1 MLTKT
6 KTLHK
11 AMLITHKSS
20 NIFRNNKGLTNT
32 FNLIVCYTKKFTR
45 FKQINND
52 AEIVWKIKK

>member
-32 FNLIVCYTKKFTR
+32 FNLIVCYTKKCTR
-45 FKQINND
+45 F
-52 AEIVWKIKK
+52 